1 MVDEKLGLKFNGYAN
16 SPSSEA
22 FKTLRTN
29 LLYSENARVIAVT
42 SSLPSEG
49 KTYTS
54 FNIAQS
60 FALINKS
67 VILIDCDLRKGTV
80 KRYLNTKK
88 TLYGLSEGLTGQADD
103 IIQHTDNPYL
113 DVVVAGK
120 FPPNP
125 SELLSNEI
133 FKNFIW

>member
-60 FALINKS
+60 FA
-67 VILIDCDLRKGTV
+67 
-80 KRYLNTKK
+80 
-88 TLYGLSEGLTGQADD
+88 
-103 IIQHTDNPYL
+103 
-113 DVVVAGK
+113 
-120 FPPNP
+120 
-125 SELLSNEI
+125 
-133 FKNFIW
+133 